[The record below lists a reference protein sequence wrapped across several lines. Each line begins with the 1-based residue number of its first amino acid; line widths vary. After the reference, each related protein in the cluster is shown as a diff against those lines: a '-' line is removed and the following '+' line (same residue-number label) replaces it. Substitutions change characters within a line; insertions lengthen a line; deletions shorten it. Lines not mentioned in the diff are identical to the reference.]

1 MARLRE
7 RGNNINND
15 KDDVIND
22 INDGDDDYDDD
33 INDINDG
40 DDDDNAAFSQHQD
53 LWNSGSYQDKL
64 AAIEDKTLSKEKK
77 V

>member
-15 KDDVIND
+15 KDDVITD
-22 INDGDDDYDDD
+22 INDGDDDYYDD

-40 DDDDNAAFSQHQD
+40 DDDDDNAAFSQHQD
-53 LWNSGSYQDKL
+53 L
-64 AAIEDKTLSKEKK
+64 
-77 V
+77 

>member
-15 KDDVIND
+15 KDDD
-22 INDGDDDYDDD
+22 INDGD
-33 INDINDG
+33 N
-40 DDDDNAAFSQHQD
+40 DDDNAAFSQHQD